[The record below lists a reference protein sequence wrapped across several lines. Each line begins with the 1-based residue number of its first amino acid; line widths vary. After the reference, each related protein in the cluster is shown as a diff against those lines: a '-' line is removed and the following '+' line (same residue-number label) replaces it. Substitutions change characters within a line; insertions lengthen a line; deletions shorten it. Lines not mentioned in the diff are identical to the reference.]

1 MTKNNNFRMFARRFE
16 DTTERIEA
24 IREFVTDKIAVG
36 IDYADKDNPILK
48 LYNEGENEPF
58 AVGNVGDYVVND
70 NGMFRIMSDAAEMT
84 DVMLNQ
90 K

>member
-1 MTKNNNFRMFARRFE
+1 MFARRFE

-70 NGMFRIMSDAAEMT
+70 NGMFRIVKLEEITAEML
-84 DVMLNQ
+84 MAQ

>member
-1 MTKNNNFRMFARRFE
+1 MKENKNWRMFARRFE

-24 IREFVTDKIAVG
+24 IREFVTDNITVSV
-36 IDYADKDNPILK
+36 DYANKDNPILK

-58 AVGNVGDYVVND
+58 AVGKVGDYVVND
-70 NGMFRIMSDAAEMT
+70 NGTFRIMSDAAEMT